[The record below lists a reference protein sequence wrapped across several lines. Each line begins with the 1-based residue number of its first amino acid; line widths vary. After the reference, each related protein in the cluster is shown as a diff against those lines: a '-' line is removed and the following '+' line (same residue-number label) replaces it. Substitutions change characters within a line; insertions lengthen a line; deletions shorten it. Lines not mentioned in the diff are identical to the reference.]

1 MHAQSSTA
9 SIRLSSRPCNHRSK
23 KQRDQGDTTD
33 PKSTIEENLRAMHQ
47 SLKDNFL
54 SVEATYEAKRAT
66 FEITIDASNGEE
78 VGDEEKNQGLLCTAS
93 VIFENSLDDIA
104 KITVECEDE
113 KLATNV
119 RDCLQNIAIASAP
132 FAIN

>member
-1 MHAQSSTA
+1 M
-9 SIRLSSRPCNHRSK
+9 
-23 KQRDQGDTTD
+23 
-33 PKSTIEENLRAMHQ
+33 EEHLRIMHQ

-54 SVEATYEAKRAT
+54 TVEATYEAKKAT
-66 FEITIDASNGEE
+66 FEITIDANAGNSDEAEE
-78 VGDEEKNQGLLCTAS
+78 GAESQGVVCTAT
-93 VIFENSLDDIA
+93 VAFEDDLNDVA

-113 KLATNV
+113 KLAANV